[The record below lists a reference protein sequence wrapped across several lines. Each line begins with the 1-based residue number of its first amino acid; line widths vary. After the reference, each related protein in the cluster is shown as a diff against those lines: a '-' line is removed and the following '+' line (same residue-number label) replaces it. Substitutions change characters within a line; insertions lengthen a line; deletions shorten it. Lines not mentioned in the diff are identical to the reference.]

1 MKEKVL
7 LVDDDAMVLAGL
19 KRQLRN
25 QFSIDT
31 ALSGEEALK
40 QVLEN
45 GPYAVIVSDFL
56 MPGMNG
62 IEFLSRVKKSN
73 PDTVRMMLTGTA
85 DMPTAIRAVNEGSI
99 FQFHPKPCPADTL
112 CQAIQSAID
121 QYRVVLSN
129 QNQLKDFK
137 SSLAQASVVQ
147 QKLMPKC
154 DPRVDGFDIAGR
166 SVWCDE
172 TGGDYYDFLYPA
184 ANGHKRIGI
193 VVGDVTDH
201 GMPSALLMTT
211 ARAFLRERIQT
222 PASECA
228 AIVSDVNQRLVQ
240 DVEELNLF
248 MTMFY
253 GEIDIEEKMIRWVKA
268 GHEPAIL
275 YTPATGSHELLAG
288 EGLPLGVMED
298 AVYKES
304 KKQINSGQIIL
315 IGTDGIKGSVDTHGE
330 MFGNERFMDV
340 IRQYADQPAREMLDR
355 VFESLNDFRH
365 PLGPDDDI
373 SNPALAGFHCSLWAS
388 LPLGLWRLEYFF

>member
-25 QFSIDT
+25 RFSIDT
-31 ALSGEEALK
+31 ALSGEDALK
-40 QVLEN
+40 QVLQN
-45 GPYAVIVSDFL
+45 GPYAVIVSDFM

-62 IEFLSRVKKSN
+62 IEFLSRVKRSN
-73 PDTVRMMLTGTA
+73 PNTVRMMLTGTA

-121 QYRVVLSN
+121 KYRTAHSN
-129 QNQLKDFK
+129 QKQLKNFK
-137 SSLAQASVVQ
+137 SSMAQASEIQ
-147 QKLMPKC
+147 QKLMPKS
-154 DPRVDGFDIAGR
+154 DPQVDGFDISGR
-166 SVWCDE
+166 SIWFDE

-184 ANGHKRIGI
+184 ANGHERIGI

-201 GMPSALLMTT
+201 GIPSALLMTT
-211 ARAFLRERIQT
+211 ARAFLRERIQST
-222 PASECA
+222 PSECA
-228 AIVSDVNQRLVQ
+228 AIISDVNKRLVQ

-253 GEIDIEEKMIRWVKA
+253 SEIDIEEKMIRWVKA

-275 YTPATGSHELLAG
+275 YIPNTDSHELLAG

-304 KKQINSGQIIL
+304 QKQINSGQIIL
-315 IGTDGIKGSVDTHGE
+315 IGTDGIKEAVDTHGE
-330 MFGNERFMDV
+330 MFGNERLLNV
-340 IRQYADQPAREMLDR
+340 IRDQASQPAREILDA
-355 VFESLNDFRH
+355 VFESLNNFRH
-365 PLGPDDDI
+365 PLEADDDETLVI
-373 SNPALAGFHCSLWAS
+373 IKVL
-388 LPLGLWRLEYFF
+388 

>member
-1 MKEKVL
+1 MKDKVL

-25 QFSIDT
+25 HFDIDT
-31 ALSGEEALK
+31 ALSGEDALN
-40 QVLEN
+40 QVQQN
-45 GPYAVIVSDFL
+45 GPYAVIVSDFM

-73 PDTVRMMLTGTA
+73 PDTVRMMLTGAA

-99 FQFHPKPCPADTL
+99 FQFHPKPCPAETL
-112 CQAIQSAID
+112 CQAIQTAIVE
-121 QYRVVLSN
+121 YRKVASE
-129 QNQLKDFK
+129 QRQLKNFK
-137 SSLAQASVVQ
+137 SSIAQASAVQ
-147 QKLMPKC
+147 QKLMPKS
-154 DPRVDGFDIAGR
+154 DPRIDGFDIAGK
-166 SVWCDE
+166 SIWCDE

-201 GMPSALLMTT
+201 GISSALLMTT

-222 PASECA
+222 PPSECSA
-228 AIVSDVNQRLVQ
+228 VISDVNKRLVQ

-253 GEIDIEEKMIRWVKA
+253 GEIDINEKMIRWVKA

-275 YTPATGSHELLAG
+275 YTPQTDSYELLAG

-298 AVYKES
+298 AIYKES
-304 KKQINSGQIIL
+304 EKKISSGQILL
-315 IGTDGIKGSVDTHGE
+315 IGTDGIKEAVDNHGE
-330 MFGNERFMDV
+330 MFGNERLLNV
-340 IRQYADQPAREMLDR
+340 IRDHADQPAREILDR
-355 VFESLNDFRH
+355 VFGYLNDFRH
-365 PLGPDDDI
+365 PLEPDDDETLVVI
-373 SNPALAGFHCSLWAS
+373 KVL
-388 LPLGLWRLEYFF
+388 

>member
-25 QFSIDT
+25 RFSIDT
-31 ALSGEEALK
+31 ALSGEDALK

-45 GPYAVIVSDFL
+45 GPYAVIVSDFM

-121 QYRVVLSN
+121 KYRKAFSN
-129 QNQLKDFK
+129 QKQLKNFK
-137 SSLAQASVVQ
+137 SSMAQASEVQ
-147 QKLMPKC
+147 QKLMPKS
-154 DPRVDGFDIAGR
+154 DPQVDGFDIAGR
-166 SVWCDE
+166 SIWCDE

-201 GMPSALLMTT
+201 GIPSALLMTT

-222 PASECA
+222 PPSECA
-228 AIVSDVNQRLVQ
+228 AIISDVNNRLVQ

-253 GEIDIEEKMIRWVKA
+253 SEIDIKEKMIRWVKA

-275 YTPATGSHELLAG
+275 YTPGKDSHELLAG

-298 AVYKES
+298 AVYRES
-304 KKQINSGQIIL
+304 QKQISSGQIIL
-315 IGTDGIKGSVDTHGE
+315 IGTDGIKEAVDTHGE
-330 MFGNERFMDV
+330 MFGNERLLNV
-340 IRQYADQPAREMLDR
+340 IRDHANQPARQILDN

-365 PLGPDDDI
+365 PLEPDDDETLVVI
-373 SNPALAGFHCSLWAS
+373 KVL
-388 LPLGLWRLEYFF
+388 

>member
-1 MKEKVL
+1 MKDKIL
-7 LVDDDAMVLAGL
+7 LVDDEAMVLDGL

-25 QFSIDT
+25 QFSVDT
-31 ALSGEEALK
+31 ALSGEDALK

-45 GPYAVIVSDFL
+45 GPYAVIVSDFM

-62 IEFLSRVKKSN
+62 IEFLSRVKMTN

-112 CQAIQSAID
+112 CQAIQSAIGEYRKVSSD
-121 QYRVVLSN
+121 QM
-129 QNQLKDFK
+129 QLKNFK

-147 QKLMPKC
+147 QKLMPQS
-154 DPRVDGFDIAGR
+154 DPQVDGFDIAGK
-166 SVWCDE
+166 SIWCDE

-184 ANGHKRIGI
+184 ANGKKRIGI

-201 GMPSALLMTT
+201 GIPSALLMTT
-211 ARAFLRERIQT
+211 ARAFLRERVNT
-222 PASECA
+222 PPSECA
-228 AIVSDVNQRLVQ
+228 AIISDVNKRLVR

-253 GEIDIEEKMIRWVKA
+253 GEIDIKEKMIRWVKA

-275 YTPATGSHELLAG
+275 YTPGTDSHELLAG

-298 AVYKES
+298 AVYQES
-304 KKQINSGQIIL
+304 QKQINSGQIIL
-315 IGTDGIKGSVDTHGE
+315 IGTDGIKEAVNTHGE
-330 MFGNERFMDV
+330 MFGNERLLNV
-340 IRQYADQPAREMLDR
+340 IRDDADQSAREILDKA
-355 VFESLNDFRH
+355 FESLNDFRR
-365 PLGPDDDI
+365 PLEPDDDETLVVI
-373 SNPALAGFHCSLWAS
+373 KVL
-388 LPLGLWRLEYFF
+388 

>member
-1 MKEKVL
+1 MKDKVL

-40 QVLEN
+40 QVREN

-62 IEFLSRVKKSN
+62 VEFLSRVKKTN
-73 PDTVRMMLTGTA
+73 PATVRMMLTGTA
-85 DMPTAIRAVNEGSI
+85 DMPTAIKAVNEGSI

-112 CQAIQSAID
+112 CQAIQSAIGEYRKVISD
-121 QYRVVLSN
+121 QK
-129 QNQLKDFK
+129 QLKNFK
-137 SSLAQASVVQ
+137 SSFAQASMIQ
-147 QKLMPKC
+147 QKLMPKS
-154 DPRVDGFDIAGR
+154 DPVVDGFDIAGR
-166 SVWCDE
+166 SIWCDG

-184 ANGHKRIGI
+184 ANGKKRIGI
-193 VVGDVTDH
+193 AVGDVIHH
-201 GMPSALLMTT
+201 GISSALLMTT

-222 PASECA
+222 PPNACA
-228 AIVSDVNQRLVQ
+228 DIISDVNKRLVQ

-253 GEIDIEEKMIRWVKA
+253 GEIDIKAKTIQWVKA

-275 YTPATGSHELLAG
+275 YTPETDSHELLAG

-298 AVYKES
+298 AVYNES
-304 KKQINSGQIIL
+304 QKQINSGQIML
-315 IGTDGIKGSVDTHGE
+315 IGTDGIKEAVNTNGE
-330 MFGNERFMDV
+330 MFGNERLLDTV
-340 IRQYADQPAREMLDR
+340 REYADQSAREILDR
-355 VFESLNDFRH
+355 VFEALNDFRR
-365 PLGPDDDI
+365 PLEPDDDETLVVI
-373 SNPALAGFHCSLWAS
+373 KVL
-388 LPLGLWRLEYFF
+388 

>member
-1 MKEKVL
+1 MTEKVL

-31 ALSGEEALK
+31 ALSGEDALK

-45 GPYAVIVSDFL
+45 GPYAVIVSDFM

-99 FQFHPKPCPADTL
+99 FQFHPKPCPAGTL
-112 CQAIQSAID
+112 CQAIQSAIGEYRKVTSD
-121 QYRVVLSN
+121 QK
-129 QNQLKDFK
+129 QLNNFK
-137 SSLAQASVVQ
+137 SSMAQASQVQ
-147 QKLMPKC
+147 QKLMPKS
-154 DPRVDGFDIAGR
+154 DPQVEGYDIAGK
-166 SVWCDE
+166 SIWCDE

-184 ANGHKRIGI
+184 VNGKKRIGI

-201 GMPSALLMTT
+201 GIPSALLMTT
-211 ARAFLRERIQT
+211 ARAFLRERVQT
-222 PASECA
+222 PPSECA
-228 AIVSDVNQRLVQ
+228 AIISDVNNRLVR

-253 GEIDIEEKMIRWVKA
+253 SEIAIKEKMIRWVKA

-275 YTPATGSHELLAG
+275 YTPGTDSYELLAG
-288 EGLPLGVMED
+288 
-298 AVYKES
+298 
-304 KKQINSGQIIL
+304 
-315 IGTDGIKGSVDTHGE
+315 
-330 MFGNERFMDV
+330 
-340 IRQYADQPAREMLDR
+340 
-355 VFESLNDFRH
+355 
-365 PLGPDDDI
+365 
-373 SNPALAGFHCSLWAS
+373 
-388 LPLGLWRLEYFF
+388 

>member
-1 MKEKVL
+1 MKDKVL

-40 QVLEN
+40 QVREN

-62 IEFLSRVKKSN
+62 VEFLSNVKKTD
-73 PDTVRMMLTGTA
+73 PATVRMMLTGTA

-112 CQAIQSAID
+112 CQAIQSAIGEYRKVVSD
-121 QYRVVLSN
+121 QT
-129 QNQLKDFK
+129 QLKDFK
-137 SSLAQASVVQ
+137 SSLAQASAVQ
-147 QKLMPKC
+147 QQLMPKS

-166 SVWCDE
+166 SIWRDE

-193 VVGDVTDH
+193 VVGDVTHH
-201 GMPSALLMTT
+201 GIPSALLMTS
-211 ARAFLRERIQT
+211 ARAFLRERVQAL
-222 PASECA
+222 PSECA
-228 AIVSDVNQRLVQ
+228 DIISDVNKRLVR
-240 DVEELNLF
+240 DVEELNMF

-253 GEIDIEEKMIRWVKA
+253 GEIDIKEKIIRWVKA

-275 YTPATGSHELLAG
+275 YTPETDSYELLAG

-298 AVYKES
+298 AVYKELQ
-304 KKQINSGQIIL
+304 KPIHSGQIIL
-315 IGTDGIKGSVDTHGE
+315 IGTDGIKEAVDANGE
-330 MFGNERFMDV
+330 MFGNERLLDAV
-340 IRQYADQPAREMLDR
+340 RKYASQPAREILER
-355 VFESLNDFRH
+355 VFEALNDFRH
-365 PLGPDDDI
+365 PLEPDDDETLVVI
-373 SNPALAGFHCSLWAS
+373 KVI
-388 LPLGLWRLEYFF
+388 

>member
-137 SSLAQASVVQ
+137 SSLAQASAVQ

-315 IGTDGIKGSVDTHGE
+315 IGTDGIKESVDTHGE

-365 PLGPDDDI
+365 PLGPDDDETLVVI
-373 SNPALAGFHCSLWAS
+373 KVL
-388 LPLGLWRLEYFF
+388 